1 MSRKTPEE
9 KIAELQE
16 QRRQLDAQIEKHR
29 ARVRVQERKDD
40 TRRKII
46 AGALALEHASID
58 PAFREELHKLIRQ
71 HVTRDGDKAL
81 FNLTP

>member
-9 KIAELQE
+9 KIAELTQ

-71 HVTRDGDKAL
+71 HVTRDGDRAL